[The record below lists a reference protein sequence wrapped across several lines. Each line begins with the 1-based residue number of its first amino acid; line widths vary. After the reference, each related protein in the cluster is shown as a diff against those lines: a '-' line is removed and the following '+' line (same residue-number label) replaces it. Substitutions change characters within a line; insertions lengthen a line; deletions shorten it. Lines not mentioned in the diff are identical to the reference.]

1 MDLLIKICLAGGAIM
16 VGSAL
21 LYLAGRLL
29 STAILKSYY
38 EFLQR
43 RKENESDAKN
53 DRKPTE

>member
-1 MDLLIKICLAGGAIM
+1 M